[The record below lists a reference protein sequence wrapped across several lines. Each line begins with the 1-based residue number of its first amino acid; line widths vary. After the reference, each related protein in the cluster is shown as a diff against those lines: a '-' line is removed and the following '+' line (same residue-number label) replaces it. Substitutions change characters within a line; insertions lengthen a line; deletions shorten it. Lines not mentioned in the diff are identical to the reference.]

1 MIMNGWM
8 KRYKESM
15 ERTGEPIMLSQ
26 CPKVEMDLPGMVE
39 YAKRQGKKVTDL
51 TEDEKKAYIR

>member
-1 MIMNGWM
+1 
-8 KRYKESM
+8 M